1 MLTKLEKSIIKILLS
16 IGISQDVVMYTL
28 LKLRSESEQNT
39 LIEYLKSITPKEL
52 TERILIAKVKEMS
65 KETGN

>member
-1 MLTKLEKSIIKILLS
+1 MLTKLEKSIIKLLLS

-39 LIEYLKSITPKEL
+39 FIEYLKSTTPNEL
-52 TERILIAKVKEMS
+52 TERIIIAKVKELS
-65 KETGN
+65 KETKN